1 MSLPNAPLD
10 RDPMTDRDQIG
21 DLPPPE
27 PPIDV
32 PDSGPMYA
40 PGAGSP
46 PPTPDPGSDVPPSGM
61 PDPGMPGPG
70 QSAGLPGENQAD

>member
-1 MSLPNAPLD
+1 MTIPNEPLD

-21 DLPPPE
+21 DLPPAE

-32 PDSGPMYA
+32 PDTGPMHA

-46 PPTPDPGSDVPPSGM
+46 PPVPDPRSDVPPSE
-61 PDPGMPGPG
+61 MPGEGRGPRP
-70 QSAGLPGENQAD
+70 A